1 MAGVQAFSQPV
12 SGDVGGRGNLQR
24 ALAASGSALEEASA
38 QVPSTSLQS
47 NHTRLGSK
55 CLSQPQKRHHTVAQC
70 PGLVAV
76 GLRRGIGAQYGS
88 PKLPFLPCC
97 RTHIKAHWL
106 AVRSF
111 NYHQHDYCIW
121 HKDMLYSC

>member
-47 NHTRLGSK
+47 NHTRLGVNVFHNFRRGTTPLHNAQVLLQLVSGEALERSMVALH
-55 CLSQPQKRHHTVAQC
+55 CLSSPVA
-70 PGLVAV
+70 GHMSRL
-76 GLRRGIGAQYGS
+76 IG
-88 PKLPFLPCC
+88 
-97 RTHIKAHWL
+97 WL
-106 AVRSF
+106 
-111 NYHQHDYCIW
+111 
-121 HKDMLYSC
+121 